1 MEALSRFQFL
11 FIIDKVGTTTLANK
25 SPHFPTVWTDFVQQR
40 NYLLIHTNICISLFF
55 VSKSLLPLDWK
66 SIFLWWIWVTKKS
79 SSSRVGLPREFM
91 KFVRSQSKSPY
102 DYKLALKLYR
112 RPQANYSDFS
122 IHLFFSMHICCSMAL
137 RSMAKIILVLLDL
150 RRKKRHF
157 KCTYSEV
164 VVMFVGMLMLLY
176 YGLLDIWVKI
186 YWSTHLVLLDV
197 MPRSQRNLL
206 DIKDLILMSNMYST
220 KYKPWCQA

>member
-1 MEALSRFQFL
+1 MVKKSDWFQKSAWVHVVAFCSTCVLLLHCCFLSNSL
-11 FIIDKVGTTTLANK
+11 VSL
-25 SPHFPTVWTDFVQQR
+25 
-40 NYLLIHTNICISLFF
+40 NYSMVAFSLNSFR
-55 VSKSLLPLDWK
+55 L
-66 SIFLWWIWVTKKS
+66 LWWIWVTKKS
-79 SSSRVGLPREFM
+79 SSTRVGLPREFM

-122 IHLFFSMHICCSMAL
+122 IHLFFSMHICCS
-137 RSMAKIILVLLDL
+137 SMAKIIPVLLDL

-186 YWSTHLVLLDV
+186 
-197 MPRSQRNLL
+197 
-206 DIKDLILMSNMYST
+206 
-220 KYKPWCQA
+220 

>member
-1 MEALSRFQFL
+1 MLYSKE
-11 FIIDKVGTTTLANK
+11 I
-25 SPHFPTVWTDFVQQR
+25 W
-40 NYLLIHTNICISLFF
+40 YLIHTNICIISYFF
-55 VSKSLLPLDWK
+55 VSKSLPPLDWK
-66 SIFLWWIWVTKKS
+66 SIFLWWIWVRKKS

-122 IHLFFSMHICCSMAL
+122 IHLFFSMHICCS
-137 RSMAKIILVLLDL
+137 SMAKIIPVLLDL

-176 YGLLDIWVKI
+176 YGLCLI
-186 YWSTHLVLLDV
+186 YE
-197 MPRSQRNLL
+197 
-206 DIKDLILMSNMYST
+206 
-220 KYKPWCQA
+220 